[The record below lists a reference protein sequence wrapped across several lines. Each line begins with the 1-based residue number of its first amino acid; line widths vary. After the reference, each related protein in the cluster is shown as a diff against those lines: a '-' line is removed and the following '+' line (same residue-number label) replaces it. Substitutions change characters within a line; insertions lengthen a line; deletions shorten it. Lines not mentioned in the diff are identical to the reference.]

1 VRDAVLFDVHG
12 NLPALDA
19 VLAEA
24 GAEGFDRLLFGG
36 DLVLFGAE
44 PAACVDRL
52 RELGDQLVAIKGNT
66 DRYVIDR
73 QDEVTQWADALG
85 ADRLAWLDALPAQL
99 AVPEQDAL
107 LVHATPRGDEEML
120 MPETPASHAAAMLAG
135 VEQHTLLCGH
145 VHIQYRRP
153 LAGHEVINPG
163 SVGMPWTG
171 IRAPPGRS
179 SATARSRYA
188 VPPTTSRRLPTGSSA
203 SAARSPTWWHADCAP
218 PVATDGPDRGQQ

>member
-12 NLPALDA
+12 NLAALDA

-24 GAEGFDRLLFGG
+24 LAEGFDRLLFGG
-36 DLVLFGAE
+36 DLVLFGPE

-52 RELGDQLVAIKGNT
+52 RGLGDRLAAIKGNT

-73 QDEVTQWADALG
+73 QEDVDRWADALG
-85 ADRLAWLDALPAQL
+85 DDRLAWLDTLPAQL

-120 MPETPASHAAAMLAG
+120 MPETPASEAAAMLAG
-135 VEQHTLLCGH
+135 VDQHTLLCGH

-153 LAGHEVINPG
+153 VAGHDVINPG
-163 SVGMPWTG
+163 SVGMPLDG
-171 IRAPPGRS
+171 DPRAAWAIVSDGQVELRRTPYDVEAVADRVEREDGPFADMVARRLR
-179 SATARSRYA
+179 TARR
-188 VPPTTSRRLPTGSSA
+188 
-203 SAARSPTWWHADCAP
+203 D
-218 PVATDGPDRGQQ
+218 

>member
-24 GAEGFDRLLFGG
+24 RAEGFDRLLFGG
-36 DLVLFGAE
+36 DLVLFGPE

-52 RELGDQLVAIKGNT
+52 RELGDHLVAIKGNT

-120 MPETPASHAAAMLAG
+120 KPETPASDAAAMLAG

-163 SVGMPWTG
+163 SVGMPLDGDT
-171 IRAPPGRS
+171 RAAWAVVRDGQVELRRVS
-179 SATARSRYA
+179 YDVEAVADRVERDRGSFAGMVARRLRTARRN
-188 VPPTTSRRLPTGSSA
+188 
-203 SAARSPTWWHADCAP
+203 
-218 PVATDGPDRGQQ
+218 

>member
-12 NLPALDA
+12 NIAALDA

-24 GAEGFDRLLFGG
+24 RVEGFDRLLFGG
-36 DLVLFGAE
+36 DLVLFGPE

-52 RELGDQLVAIKGNT
+52 RELGDHLFAIKGNT

-73 QDEVTQWADALG
+73 QDEVTGWADALG
-85 ADRLAWLDALPAQL
+85 EDRLAWLGALPAQL

-120 MPETPASHAAAMLAG
+120 MPETPASEVAAMLAG

-145 VHIQYRRP
+145 VHIQYRLP
-153 LAGHEVINPG
+153 VAGHEVVNPG
-163 SVGMPWTG
+163 SVGMPLDG
-171 IRAPPGRS
+171 DPRAAWAIISDGQVELRRVAYDVGAVADRVQRERGPFADMVARRLR
-179 SATARSRYA
+179 TARR
-188 VPPTTSRRLPTGSSA
+188 
-203 SAARSPTWWHADCAP
+203 D
-218 PVATDGPDRGQQ
+218 

>member
-1 VRDAVLFDVHG
+1 MRDAVLFDVHG
-12 NLPALDA
+12 NLAALDA

-24 GAEGFDRLLFGG
+24 QAEGFDRLLFGG
-36 DLVLFGAE
+36 DLVLFGPE

-73 QDEVTQWADALG
+73 QDDVAHWADALG
-85 ADRLAWLDALPAQL
+85 DDRLAWLGALPAQL
-99 AVPEQDAL
+99 ALPEHDAL

-120 MPETPASHAAAMLAG
+120 MPETPASEAAAMLAG
-135 VEQHTLLCGH
+135 VGQRTLLCGH

-163 SVGMPWTG
+163 SVGMSLDGDP
-171 IRAPPGRS
+171 RAAWAIASDGQVELRRLAYDVQAVADRVEREDGPFAAMVARRLR
-179 SATARSRYA
+179 TARR
-188 VPPTTSRRLPTGSSA
+188 
-203 SAARSPTWWHADCAP
+203 D
-218 PVATDGPDRGQQ
+218 